1 MKKNF
6 IFLFLFTI
14 LFFCQP
20 LRNSFGEEK
29 IVIKDPRSVCVIVNR
44 DSNDIAFMDLKTKK
58 IIGKVFLGKWVNP
71 HMAAMT
77 PDGRR
82 VVTGGTRANKAYI
95 IDVATMK
102 LIKTIPVD
110 IAPEH
115 LAITPDSRFYYQGNP
130 DGDSVSIIDL
140 VSLKLI
146 KNLRGFAEP
155 LNITFIPD
163 GSKAYVAN
171 YGAHWVGVIDVK
183 RHELLKKIRISEVPG
198 VSKLDPKKYLSE
210 IRGISNASI
219 TRDGRY
225 LYAADGD
232 LGVVGV
238 IDTREDKV
246 ITVIKVGADPWRAY
260 PSSDGTKM
268 VVPNNG
274 DETISIIDI
283 KKNKVIATLEAGPDM
298 VGVNFSNNKAFVISN
313 SSSFVYV
320 YDLKKLK
327 PAGRIKIG
335 TNLEL
340 QTAATGA
347 DGEKMYLTSA
357 TDHSLYIIDGKTNA
371 FERVPD
377 VGLYPWGSFVLE
389 GRDNYCH

>member
-1 MKKNF
+1 MRK
-6 IFLFLFTI
+6 IY
-14 LFFCQP
+14 LFFVIITFCFP
-20 LRNSFGEEK
+20 FNSFGEK
-29 IVIKDPRSVCVIVNR
+29 VIIKEPRSVCVIVNR
-44 DSNDIAFMDLKTKK
+44 DSNDISFMDLKTNT

-110 IAPEH
+110 MAPEH

-146 KNLRGFAEP
+146 KHLEGFAEP
-155 LNITFIPD
+155 LNITFLPD

-171 YGAHWVGVIDVK
+171 YGGHWVGVIDVK
-183 RHELLKKIRISEVPG
+183 RHELLKKIRVGDIPR

-210 IRGISNASI
+210 IKGISNASI

-232 LGVVGV
+232 LGIVGV

-246 ITVIKVGADPWRAY
+246 IKIIRVGNDPWRAY
-260 PSSDGTKM
+260 PSPDGRKM
-268 VVPNNG
+268 LVLNNG

-298 VGVNFSNNKAFVISN
+298 VGANFSHDKAFVIS
-313 SSSFVYV
+313 SSTGFVYI
-320 YDLKKLK
+320 YDLKALK

-335 TNLEL
+335 TNLEIH
-340 QTAATGA
+340 TAATDA
-347 DGEKMYLTSA
+347 AGEKMYLTSS
-357 TDHSLYIIDGKTNA
+357 TDHSLYIINGKTNA
-371 FERVPD
+371 VERVPD
-377 VGLYPWGSFVLE
+377 VGLYPWGSFLLE
-389 GRDNYCH
+389 GQDNYCH